1 MAEII
6 DLKKA
11 ARNKKE
17 KERWARIK
25 EMVDRNRAEIEEN
38 PWPLIE
44 QMQNDIVALH
54 IILMEIDNIVYPKI
68 THLES
73 EFPEYTDLTHESIN
87 MVAQIRGLLFSIK
100 K

>member
-6 DLKKA
+6 DLNKVA
-11 ARNKKE
+11 QNKKE

-25 EMVDRNRAEIEEN
+25 ELIDKNRAQVEEN

-44 QMQNDIVALH
+44 QLQNDIINLY
-54 IILMEIDNIVYPKI
+54 IIIMEIDSIVYPKI

-73 EFPEYTDLTHESIN
+73 EFPEYTDLRHEAMT
-87 MVAQIRGLLFSIK
+87 MVAQIRGVLLHLK